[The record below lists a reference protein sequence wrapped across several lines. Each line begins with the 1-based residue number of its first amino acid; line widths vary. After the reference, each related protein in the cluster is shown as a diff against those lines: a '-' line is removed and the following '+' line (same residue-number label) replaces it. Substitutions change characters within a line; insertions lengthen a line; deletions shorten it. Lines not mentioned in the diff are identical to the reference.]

1 MPGKPSNRLG
11 VAIVTLNDHRHVSTF
26 SAQLRRGCMLVS
38 DTVVLVPAAASCC
51 ELGTSPTVAG
61 ATIVASGV
69 GGSLP
74 SGRLPTIA
82 SIRGGREHPLQP
94 GNT

>member
-26 SAQLRRGCMLVS
+26 SAQLRRGCRLVS
-38 DTVVLVPAAASCC
+38 DTAVLVPALASCC
-51 ELGTSPTVAG
+51 ELGTRPNVAG

-69 GGSLP
+69 GSLL

-82 SIRGGREHPLQP
+82 SLRGGREHPLQP